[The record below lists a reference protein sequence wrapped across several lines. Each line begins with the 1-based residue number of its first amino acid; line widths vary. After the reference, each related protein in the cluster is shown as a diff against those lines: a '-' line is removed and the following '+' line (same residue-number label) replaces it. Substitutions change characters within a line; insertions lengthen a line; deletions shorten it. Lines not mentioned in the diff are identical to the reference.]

1 MALPPDRCLFVET
14 RALIDELAF
23 SGRSHLMTKRYVSKT
38 SDRASRATGAMIVRS
53 AFSTIKSPGRVNL
66 AHKDG
71 TIAVDL
77 SGSILAPRT
86 AGIGAN
92 ASSETE
98 ACKGRFAAWNGCSLC
113 RSRLRESCWHYSKRR
128 GSRHRRLLPSYRDP
142 GRPRSFDRLAR
153 CAAGCF
159 KSRECLAHDPA
170 AALGQGDQ
178 ILTQPLMYCST
189 VRP

>member
-23 SGRSHLMTKRYVSKT
+23 SGWSHLMTKRYVSKT

-66 AHKDG
+66 AHEDG

-86 AGIGAN
+86 AGIGATRPVPC
-92 ASSETE
+92 ATR
-98 ACKGRFAAWNGCSLC
+98 KGRFGGQE
-113 RSRLRESCWHYSKRR
+113 R
-128 GSRHRRLLPSYRDP
+128 PS
-142 GRPRSFDRLAR
+142 S
-153 CAAGCF
+153 
-159 KSRECLAHDPA
+159 
-170 AALGQGDQ
+170 
-178 ILTQPLMYCST
+178 
-189 VRP
+189 V